1 MEIKISEKGLID
13 TEKLI
18 ADLTKTIKTQVIDV
32 ALDSELNKDLQTLKA
47 NLMTTITKELVSPVP
62 VQTTDA
68 GEEQVPVKKSDQEMI
83 KHLTGVD
90 LSKINKTKDFNTLA
104 DGKLAVV
111 QNKVKTKIDK
121 STGDSTSKMSAGV
134 NLRLPM
140 SQGDTFENQYSRALN
155 YYNNAMFV
163 FTDSNNR
170 TNYYL
175 NPGMDL
181 TPYIKVVCS
190 TEAGDG
196 KPSTDRWDRISKN
209 GTDHADWTLL
219 RSGLDVVK
227 QSFIN
232 ITDVVDK
239 MKEGDFDT
247 ASGVLQ
253 KVGQKSQSVG
263 TYTEKIDNLKN
274 DTKLDPTVSSYNNAV
289 KLIRNLKLEK
299 SIKKDRTFYTL
310 VSTYDADS
318 KDYQD
323 FQQKLMSEVKMWK
336 LANQQKYVATMIKA
350 IVTKLRSL

>member
-1 MEIKISEKGLID
+1 MEIKLTEKGLID

-18 ADLTKTIKTQVIDV
+18 SDLSKTIKSEVIDI

-47 NLMTTITKELVSPVP
+47 DLMTSITKELVSPVP

-121 STGDSTSKMSAGV
+121 STGEPTSKMSAGV

-140 SQGDTFENQYSRALN
+140 SEGDTFENQHSKALN

-181 TPYIKVVCS
+181 SSYVKVVCS

-196 KPSTDRWDRISKN
+196 KTSTDRFDRISKH
-209 GTDHADWTLL
+209 GSAHADWTLL

-253 KVGQKSQSVG
+253 KVGQKSQAIG
-263 TYTEKIDNLKN
+263 NYTEKINDLKN
-274 DTKLDPTVSSYNNAV
+274 DTKLDPTVSSYNNVV

-299 SIKKDRTFYTL
+299 SIRKDRTFYTL

-323 FQQKLMSEVKMWK
+323 FQQKLMAEVKMWK
-336 LANQQKYVATMIKA
+336 LANQQNYVAIMIKA

>member
-1 MEIKISEKGLID
+1 
-13 TEKLI
+13 
-18 ADLTKTIKTQVIDV
+18 
-32 ALDSELNKDLQTLKA
+32 
-47 NLMTTITKELVSPVP
+47 
-62 VQTTDA
+62 
-68 GEEQVPVKKSDQEMI
+68 
-83 KHLTGVD
+83 
-90 LSKINKTKDFNTLA
+90 
-104 DGKLAVV
+104 
-111 QNKVKTKIDK
+111 
-121 STGDSTSKMSAGV
+121 
-134 NLRLPM
+134 
-140 SQGDTFENQYSRALN
+140 
-155 YYNNAMFV
+155 MFV
-163 FTDSNNR
+163 FTDNNNKV
-170 TNYYL
+170 NYYL

-181 TPYIKVVCS
+181 SSYVKVVCS

-196 KPSTDRWDRISKN
+196 KTSTDRFDRIAKHGSP
-209 GTDHADWTLL
+209 HADWTLL

-263 TYTEKIDNLKN
+263 TYTDKINDLKN
-274 DTKLDPTVSSYNNAV
+274 DTKLDPTVSSYNNVV

-336 LANQQKYVATMIKA
+336 LANQQNYIAIIIKA